1 MTDQYKF
8 YHIFTIFEKIIYN
21 YIIEFMEEN
30 KLFDCNQFGF
40 CKQYSTSHAI
50 ITLVEIVSRALD
62 TGKMVVGVFLDF
74 KKVFDTVDHKI
85 LLRKLQLY
93 EEIYMLGCTVI

>member
-1 MTDQYKF
+1 
-8 YHIFTIFEKIIYN
+8 
-21 YIIEFMEEN
+21 MEEN

-40 CKQYSTSHAI
+40 QKQHSTSNAI
-50 ITLVEIVSRALD
+50 ITLVDKVSRALD

-74 KKVFDTVDHKI
+74 KKAFDTVDHKI

-93 EEIYMLGCTVI
+93 GIGGNIHDWLYS